1 MAKLKNTDKIFDLA
15 NGQAVT
21 VGHNRT
27 VTRDSKSEFTG
38 RLHGHPVFHIKCAT
52 DGKAFVKLD
61 CCGYL
66 TVTTR
71 AAMADFMAA
80 FGISGSASIA
90 GGVLSARAKREGEY
104 VDFVQNGYGVVKFWA
119 ERYPE

>member
-15 NGQAVT
+15 NGQALT

-27 VTRDSKSEFTG
+27 VTRDSKTEFTG
-38 RLHGHPVFHIKCAT
+38 RLHGHPVFSIKCAN
-52 DGKAFVKLD
+52 DGTAFVKLD

-71 AAMADFMAA
+71 SAMADFMKA
-80 FGISGSASIA
+80 FGISGGVSIA

-104 VDFVQNGYGVVKFWA
+104 IESRDNGYGVLKMVA
-119 ERYPE
+119 QRYSE